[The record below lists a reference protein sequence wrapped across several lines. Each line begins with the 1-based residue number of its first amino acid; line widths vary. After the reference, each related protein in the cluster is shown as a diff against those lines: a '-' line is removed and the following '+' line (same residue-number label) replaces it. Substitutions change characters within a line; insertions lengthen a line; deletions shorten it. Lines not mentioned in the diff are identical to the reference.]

1 MRRWWFSLN
10 VFTFWKI
17 VNFHTLLKNCLES
30 TDMAFK
36 MSLNDRQILW
46 KCFYILWFRKQT
58 AYKNTLNNKEEKY
71 HRKISAMAHCS
82 ILGNKNHQ
90 KRENISVKLSPLL
103 SNWQRILVLT
113 VTGTLNL
120 KMTTI
125 ENYDQGLEEK

>member
-1 MRRWWFSLN
+1 MRIWWFSLN
-10 VFTFWKI
+10 GFTFWKI
-17 VNFHTLLKNCLES
+17 VKFHTLLKNCLDS
-30 TDMAFK
+30 TDIAFK
-36 MSLNDRQILW
+36 MSLNDRKISW

-58 AYKNTLNNKEEKY
+58 AYENILNNKEEKH
-71 HRKISAMAHCS
+71 HRKMSAMAHYS

-113 VTGTLNL
+113 VRGKLNL